1 MTISPSTK
9 KALSAVA
16 FAIGGAALIAI
27 QQKLVPLAP
36 EATQAT
42 LVAALA
48 GIAHYLDAWGHT
60 ERVAAAAEAGPVVK

>member
-1 MTISPSTK
+1 MNSGVK

-16 FAIGGAALIAI
+16 FAVAGAALVAV
-27 QQKLVPLAP
+27 QQKLIPLAP

-48 GIAHYLDAWGHT
+48 GLAHYLDAWGHT
-60 ERVAAAAEAGPVVK
+60 ERVAEAVQKGPVVK

>member
-1 MTISPSTK
+1 MTPAVK

-16 FAIGGAALIAI
+16 FAVGGAALVAV
-27 QQKLVPLAP
+27 QQKLIPLAP

-48 GIAHYLDAWGHT
+48 GIAHYLDAWGHSD
-60 ERVAAAAEAGPVVK
+60 RVAAAAAAGPVVK